1 MERLVRVAR
10 RVKGVRR
17 ASPVYKGPLGRA
29 ERRGHR
35 VFQGRL
41 VRVGLL
47 EVSDRRALPG
57 RWGQRGRWVLR
68 ERSGHG
74 GSRASQDDL
83 GPDLSRL
90 G

>member
-17 ASPVYKGPLGRA
+17 ASPGCKGPLGRA

-57 RWGQRGRWVLR
+57 RRGQRGRWVLR